1 MTGKLGLLAFATLA
15 MAACADGGTGTVSP
29 SGGSAGAEGIGY
41 CDSPPAEVEE
51 MEAWEER
58 CMPDRR

>member
-1 MTGKLGLLAFATLA
+1 MNRHYYRK
-15 MAACADGGTGTVSP
+15 DQPV
-29 SGGSAGAEGIGY
+29 
-41 CDSPPAEVEE
+41 EVEE